1 MNPKALWSLVKA
13 NWLSCLVLIV
23 AAVLAYKLGFSN
35 GQAEHRD
42 NLASANATIA
52 AQGKRLLQLETQ
64 MREAAERQSAALA
77 GMLARQQQEQDRADK
92 LAKELLTTKD
102 LLSAANKKIKD
113 GISHALEND
122 GVTTCGLG
130 ADSLQLYRSG
140 LGYPSAAGDR
150 DTVLGTTGGTAAHS
164 GTASGPREGL
174 PPGDLLA
181 HAADYGQWCQQLEKQ
196 LIGLN
201 QWNTKRP

>member
-1 MNPKALWSLVKA
+1 MTPKALLSLVRA

-23 AAVLAYKLGFSN
+23 AALLAYKLGFSN
-35 GQAEHRD
+35 GLAKHQD
-42 NLASANATIA
+42 MLASANITIE
-52 AQGKRLLQLETQ
+52 AQGKRLLQVETL

-77 GMLARQQQEQDRADK
+77 GMIARQQQEQDRADK

-102 LLSAANKKIKD
+102 LLSAANKKLKD
-113 GISHALEND
+113 GISDALKND
-122 GVTTCGLG
+122 GATTCGLG
-130 ADSLQLYRSG
+130 PDSLRLYRSG
-140 LGYPSAAGDR
+140 LGYPSLQGDR
-150 DTVLGTTGGTAAHS
+150 DTLLGTSGGTVAHS
-164 GTASGPREGL
+164 GTTSGPGEGL

-201 QWNTKRP
+201 QWNAERQ